1 MSAAPKI
8 EGRTLWNTPAG
19 SLPSPFADLVLS
31 REITPEELEDVRRKA
46 EAALSKDPV
55 YQSFKRGAEE
65 SRRWRDPM
73 AHWNK
78 HTRF

>member
-1 MSAAPKI
+1 MSTAPKI
-8 EGRTLWNTPAG
+8 VGGTLWNTPVG
-19 SLPSPFADLVLS
+19 SRPSPFADLVLTHKIS
-31 REITPEELEDVRRKA
+31 PDVLDHVRREVA
-46 EAALSKDPV
+46 AALAKDPV

-65 SRRWRDPM
+65 SQRRRDPT